1 MAYNHSINLS
11 NDPVLPDLLPEEP
24 LFHELLQIND
34 LTMPVFHPDIAELT
48 RRLDNLTV
56 EYNTQGLR
64 LAVEK
69 AKRQRLQTMVHQI
82 KSDLTRPNPELIA
95 LRSEINQMKDYQNAV
110 NHQLDNENARTNTLS
125 FRSFS
130 RIGQLFAELT
140 PCVTLPP
147 NSSPEVQTL
156 LRELLNTVQHFGVY
170 YAASHE

>member
-82 KSDLTRPNPELIA
+82 KSDLTRAKP
-95 LRSEINQMKDYQNAV
+95 
-110 NHQLDNENARTNTLS
+110 RTNS
-125 FRSFS
+125 A
-130 RIGQLFAELT
+130 QE
-140 PCVTLPP
+140 
-147 NSSPEVQTL
+147 
-156 LRELLNTVQHFGVY
+156 
-170 YAASHE
+170 